1 MRGITDRDVLQ
12 SRCAGRA
19 TFVVRIL
26 VPGRPVISTRGYAS
40 REAARASARQLG
52 PTARIVV
59 IDMFTQERLRFRPQR
74 HGECLARDFQ
84 SE

>member
-1 MRGITDRDVLQ
+1 MRGKLIATVLQ
-12 SRCAGRA
+12 SRRAGCA

-40 REAARASARQLG
+40 REAARASVRHLG
-52 PTARIVV
+52 PTARI
-59 IDMFTQERLRFRPQR
+59 DALNMFTQERLWFRSRR